1 MESKGK
7 LVPKNER
14 ILRAAEAVF
23 SKKGYRQA
31 TLDEI
36 VKIADTGK
44 GTVYKYFNNKENL
57 FYTLIHMKN
66 EVLLE
71 YTTFED
77 RFRHYFRSL
86 TLFLDKNIVLW
97 SVLLLEIMSPQ
108 AGWQLIWND
117 EKEDY
122 DVVTRWGKDPS
133 LAEIETQ
140 RRYFDIIRSEV
151 EQLRRIFQK
160 PVGDMKR
167 MSGNIYFSYTMTIL
181 QGFITPTN
189 MDEAIELFLDRF
201 LHGHCNQKG

>member
-57 FYTLIHMKN
+57 
-66 EVLLE
+66 
-71 YTTFED
+71 
-77 RFRHYFRSL
+77 YFRAL

-151 EQLRRIFQK
+151 EQLRRIFQRGVDDKFLK

>member
-66 EVLLE
+66 EVLLDALRHSVYE
-71 YTTFED
+71 YTTFG
-77 RFRHYFRSL
+77 RPLSSL
-86 TLFLDKNIVLW
+86 FSGLDLV
-97 SVLLLEIMSPQ
+97 P
-108 AGWQLIWND
+108 
-117 EKEDY
+117 
-122 DVVTRWGKDPS
+122 
-133 LAEIETQ
+133 
-140 RRYFDIIRSEV
+140 
-151 EQLRRIFQK
+151 
-160 PVGDMKR
+160 
-167 MSGNIYFSYTMTIL
+167 
-181 QGFITPTN
+181 
-189 MDEAIELFLDRF
+189 
-201 LHGHCNQKG
+201 

>member
-1 MESKGK
+1 M
-7 LVPKNER
+7 
-14 ILRAAEAVF
+14 
-23 SKKGYRQA
+23 
-31 TLDEI
+31 
-36 VKIADTGK
+36 
-44 GTVYKYFNNKENL
+44 
-57 FYTLIHMKN
+57 
-66 EVLLE
+66 
-71 YTTFED
+71 
-77 RFRHYFRSL
+77 
-86 TLFLDKNIVLW
+86 LW

-151 EQLRRIFQK
+151 EQLRRIFQRGVDDKFLK

-201 LHGHCNQKG
+201 LHGHCNQKGVACGVRMKQQRRLSFGTASFLSFVRQGRDNMIYYRSRM

>member
-66 EVLLE
+66 EVLLDALV
-71 YTTFED
+71 T
-77 RFRHYFRSL
+77 
-86 TLFLDKNIVLW
+86 VC
-97 SVLLLEIMSPQ
+97 MSILRLKT
-108 AGWQLIWND
+108 AF
-117 EKEDY
+117 
-122 DVVTRWGKDPS
+122 V
-133 LAEIETQ
+133 
-140 RRYFDIIRSEV
+140 II
-151 EQLRRIFQK
+151 FG
-160 PVGDMKR
+160 P
-167 MSGNIYFSYTMTIL
+167 
-181 QGFITPTN
+181 
-189 MDEAIELFLDRF
+189 
-201 LHGHCNQKG
+201 

>member
-66 EVLLE
+66 EVLLDALRHSVYE

-77 RFRHYFRSL
+77 RFRHYFRAL

-122 DVVTRWGKDPS
+122 DVVTLGARTLLWLRSRPS
-133 LAEIETQ
+133 AGILISSAVKWNSCGE
-140 RRYFDIIRSEV
+140 S
-151 EQLRRIFQK
+151 
-160 PVGDMKR
+160 
-167 MSGNIYFSYTMTIL
+167 FSAVSMTS
-181 QGFITPTN
+181 F
-189 MDEAIELFLDRF
+189 
-201 LHGHCNQKG
+201 

>member
-1 MESKGK
+1 
-7 LVPKNER
+7 
-14 ILRAAEAVF
+14 
-23 SKKGYRQA
+23 
-31 TLDEI
+31 
-36 VKIADTGK
+36 
-44 GTVYKYFNNKENL
+44 
-57 FYTLIHMKN
+57 MKN

-71 YTTFED
+71 ALRHSVYEYDLFED
-77 RFRHYFRSL
+77 RFRHYFRAL
-86 TLFLDKNIVLW
+86 TLFLDQNLVLW

-122 DVVTRWGKDPS
+122 DVVTRWGKEPS

-151 EQLRRIFQK
+151 ELLRKIFQRGVDDKFLK

-181 QGFITPTN
+181 QGFITPSN
-189 MDEAIELFLDRF
+189 MEEAIELFLDRF
-201 LHGHCNQKG
+201 LHGHCNQ

>member
-66 EVLLE
+66 EVLLDALRHSVYE

-77 RFRHYFRSL
+77 RFRH
-86 TLFLDKNIVLW
+86 LFSGLDLV
-97 SVLLLEIMSPQ
+97 P
-108 AGWQLIWND
+108 
-117 EKEDY
+117 
-122 DVVTRWGKDPS
+122 
-133 LAEIETQ
+133 
-140 RRYFDIIRSEV
+140 
-151 EQLRRIFQK
+151 
-160 PVGDMKR
+160 
-167 MSGNIYFSYTMTIL
+167 
-181 QGFITPTN
+181 
-189 MDEAIELFLDRF
+189 
-201 LHGHCNQKG
+201 

>member
-66 EVLLE
+66 EVLLDALRHSVYE

-77 RFRHYFRSL
+77 RFRHYFRAL

-97 SVLLLEIMSPQ
+97 SVLLLETLLWLRSRPS
-108 AGWQLIWND
+108 AGILISSAVKWNSCG
-117 EKEDY
+117 E
-122 DVVTRWGKDPS
+122 S
-133 LAEIETQ
+133 
-140 RRYFDIIRSEV
+140 
-151 EQLRRIFQK
+151 
-160 PVGDMKR
+160 
-167 MSGNIYFSYTMTIL
+167 FSAVSMTS
-181 QGFITPTN
+181 F
-189 MDEAIELFLDRF
+189 
-201 LHGHCNQKG
+201 

>member
-66 EVLLE
+66 EVLLDALRHSVYE

-77 RFRHYFRSL
+77 RFRHYFRAL
-86 TLFLDKNIVLW
+86 TLFLDKNIKHCALVR
-97 SVLLLEIMSPQ
+97 SP
-108 AGWQLIWND
+108 
-117 EKEDY
+117 
-122 DVVTRWGKDPS
+122 S
-133 LAEIETQ
+133 
-140 RRYFDIIRSEV
+140 
-151 EQLRRIFQK
+151 
-160 PVGDMKR
+160 
-167 MSGNIYFSYTMTIL
+167 
-181 QGFITPTN
+181 
-189 MDEAIELFLDRF
+189 
-201 LHGHCNQKG
+201 

>member
-57 FYTLIHMKN
+57 FYTLIH
-66 EVLLE
+66 
-71 YTTFED
+71 
-77 RFRHYFRSL
+77 
-86 TLFLDKNIVLW
+86 VLW

-108 AGWQLIWND
+108 AGWQLIW
-117 EKEDY
+117 K
-122 DVVTRWGKDPS
+122 
-133 LAEIETQ
+133 TQ
-140 RRYFDIIRSEV
+140 I
-151 EQLRRIFQK
+151 
-160 PVGDMKR
+160 
-167 MSGNIYFSYTMTIL
+167 
-181 QGFITPTN
+181 
-189 MDEAIELFLDRF
+189 
-201 LHGHCNQKG
+201 